1 MKQIKLNPIL
11 TDQEIKKLEGTFF
24 TKDLIKYHITEDTKV
39 VNEKDEILAVYKK
52 NSVPQNILN
61 NCRLSFRKAAGE
73 SNNRG
78 LASGLIA

>member
-24 TKDLIKYHITEDTKV
+24 TNDLIKYHITEDTKV

-52 NSVPQNILN
+52 NAVPKKY
-61 NCRLSFRKAAGE
+61 FR
-73 SNNRG
+73 
-78 LASGLIA
+78 